1 MTPARAAAARRPLG
15 PVPAA
20 YPVSLLVR
28 LLLGALAV
36 LALTA
41 TATTP
46 LPAFGQSSAAEL
58 RETDEP
64 LEINAE
70 DGIEWNRNDKTY
82 VARGNARAASGDV
95 EVLADV
101 LTAHYREREQ
111 AAESEEGD
119 SLFSQGGGSEIY
131 LLEATGNVRINSPE
145 GSVYG
150 DKGQYKLEEKIFV
163 MTGDDLR
170 LISKEDVVTARDSLE
185 YWEDQ
190 QKAVAR
196 GKAHATH
203 EDKQI
208 KADVLTANFAED
220 AAGDLEVRRIDAE
233 GNVEIIT
240 AKEYARGREGVY
252 YVDRELATLEGDVKI
267 TQGENQLDGD
277 YAEVDMAT
285 GISRLLGAP
294 PGSKEKPKQV
304 KALVLPR
311 ASKKSE
317 ENAAGENAG
326 GENAGDAA
334 PADGGSQ

>member
-1 MTPARAAAARRPLG
+1 MSAALGPAARPRLLPAKGAFLAAALASFLVLGVSAAPLH
-15 PVPAA
+15 PAA
-20 YPVSLLVR
+20 
-28 LLLGALAV
+28 A
-36 LALTA
+36 
-41 TATTP
+41 
-46 LPAFGQSSAAEL
+46 QSTAAEL

-70 DGIEWNRNDKTY
+70 EGIEWNRNDKTY
-82 VARGNARAASGDV
+82 IARGNARAASGEV

-101 LTAHYREREQ
+101 LTAYYRERE
-111 AAESEEGD
+111 EKSDGED

-131 LLEATGNVRINSPE
+131 LLEAAGNVRINSPE
-145 GSVYG
+145 GTVFG
-150 DKGQYKLEEKIFV
+150 DKGQYKLEEKVFV

-170 LISKEDVVTARDSLE
+170 LISKDDVVTARDSLE
-185 YWEDQ
+185 YWEGQ
-190 QKAVAR
+190 RKAVAR

-208 KADVLTANFAED
+208 KADVLTANFEENAE
-220 AAGDLEVRRIDAE
+220 GNLEVRRIDAQ
-233 GNVEIIT
+233 GNVEIMT

-277 YAEVDMAT
+277 YAEVNMAT
-285 GISRLLGAP
+285 GISKLLGAP

-311 ASKKSE
+311 ATKEVE
-317 ENAAGENAG
+317 EKTSDEGAPEAG
-326 GENAGDAA
+326 GT
-334 PADGGSQ
+334 Q